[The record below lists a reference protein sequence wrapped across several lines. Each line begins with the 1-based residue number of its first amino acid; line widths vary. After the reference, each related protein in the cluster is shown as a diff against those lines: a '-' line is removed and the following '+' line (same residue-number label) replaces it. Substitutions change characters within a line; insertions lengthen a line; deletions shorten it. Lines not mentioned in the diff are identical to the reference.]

1 MHSKNYSGLQM
12 SEFLAEREIE
22 KERREKRK
30 KSTVAQLRKELSNN
44 DIGYMAN
51 WTKPVLIRRL
61 EENDKWIDYQN
72 NQMDSFQSFKDQKV
86 RLEETSSRLLK
97 EMEVLNDK
105 KNAIARERAK
115 ILEDIKKIDAVLEM
129 TEPTF

>member
-61 EENDKWIDYQN
+61 EENDKWKDYQN

-97 EMEVLNDK
+97 EMELLNDK

-115 ILEDIKKIDAVLEM
+115 IIEDIKKIDAVLEM

>member
-97 EMEVLNDK
+97 EMEILNDK

>member
-1 MHSKNYSGLQM
+1 M

-22 KERREKRK
+22 IERREKRK
-30 KSTVAQLRKELSNN
+30 KSTIAQLRKELSNN

-72 NQMDSFQSFKDQKV
+72 NQKDSFQSFRDQKA
-86 RLEETSSRLLK
+86 RLEEVSSRLLK
-97 EMEVLNDK
+97 EMELLNDK

-115 ILEDIKKIDAVLEM
+115 VLEDIKKIDAVIEM

>member
-22 KERREKRK
+22 IERREKRK
-30 KSTVAQLRKELSNN
+30 KSTIAQLRKELSNN

-72 NQMDSFQSFKDQKV
+72 NQKDSFQSFRDQKA
-86 RLEETSSRLLK
+86 RLEEVSSRLLK
-97 EMEVLNDK
+97 EMELLNDK

-115 ILEDIKKIDAVLEM
+115 VLEDIKKIDAVIEM